1 MSIDKSASQ
10 HFDLRA
16 SPLWLAW
23 LRALARA
30 DHRSASGTIEH
41 ALFKYAQTSWPGGGR
56 FSCRAKKTTLSI
68 SIITVDN
75 CSFGSRGPVQTV
87 GGAKNENGPAFAAKK
102 TGLTVSICCVLMLT
116 LNEYI
121 IAS

>member
-30 DHRSASGTIEH
+30 DRRSASGTIEH
-41 ALFKYAQTSWPGGGR
+41 ALFKYAQTIGFADPPPDRLQSPHQLAWWREVFLP
-56 FSCRAKKTTLSI
+56 SEKKDSLDI
-68 SIITVDN
+68 YYHD
-75 CSFGSRGPVQTV
+75 RQ
-87 GGAKNENGPAFAAKK
+87 
-102 TGLTVSICCVLMLT
+102 L
-116 LNEYI
+116 
-121 IAS
+121 